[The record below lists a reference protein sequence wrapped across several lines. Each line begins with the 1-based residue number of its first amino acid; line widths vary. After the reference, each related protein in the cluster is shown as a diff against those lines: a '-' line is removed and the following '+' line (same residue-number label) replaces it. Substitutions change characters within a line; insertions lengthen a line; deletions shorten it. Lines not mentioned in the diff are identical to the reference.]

1 MKHAPVKLP
10 CSVML
15 AALALSLTACATKPP
30 TQPVA
35 LPQLPPPPSLST
47 PIPSLSYSESAA
59 AVIKSWRTRLTAT
72 VLMSEPSSKPG
83 Q

>member
-15 AALALSLTACATKPP
+15 AALALSLTACATKPAKAP
-30 TQPVA
+30 ADSPR
-35 LPQLPPPPSLST
+35 LPPPPSLST
-47 PIPSLSYSESAA
+47 PLPSLSYSATAA
-59 AVIKSWRTRLTAT
+59 DVIKTWRQKLISMALT
-72 VLMSEPSSKPG
+72 LEPSSKPG